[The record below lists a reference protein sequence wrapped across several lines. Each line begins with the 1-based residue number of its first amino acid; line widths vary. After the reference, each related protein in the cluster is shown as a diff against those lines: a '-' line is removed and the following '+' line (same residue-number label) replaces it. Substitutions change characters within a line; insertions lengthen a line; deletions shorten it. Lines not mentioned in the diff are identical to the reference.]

1 MLALDRV
8 VGHAR
13 PDLDLRQAAAA
24 RIAGLREQRAS
35 AARVVAGRGQRGI
48 EAERARRDH
57 PARRRVPAEVDL
69 LDDRLAI
76 DGGEDRL
83 ANAAVVERLDPSVEA
98 VEPHAELRT
107 PYVDVTAAHHGPAVV
122 ARRWRRV
129 LELALLEF
137 LVHVVELAAREDPV
151 DETRE
156 PRRTVEVGG
165 VRRQDDLS
173 PALPALEA
181 ERAGADGPEAE
192 GHRVALGDVT
202 RHDLGLADGEHGDE
216 RERRLGE
223 RDLHGV
229 TVERLEADHAG
240 RLPAAELGGAAD
252 VAEEVGRPRF
262 QARVEQA
269 RQRVHD
275 VVGRDLAAVVEVN
288 TLAQGERPREPV
300 ARGAPELGE
309 RRSDGQRLI
318 ERHET
323 VEDLLRDRPAVDVV
337 DERGI
342 ERGGIVADRPPVDAL
357 LGERLTGGREQ
368 TDECEE
374 RDARA
379 PRPRRQCMPE
389 TD

>member
-1 MLALDRV
+1 ER
-8 VGHAR
+8 GR
-13 PDLDLRQAAAA
+13 
-24 RIAGLREQRAS
+24 RA
-35 AARVVAGRGQRGI
+35 
-48 EAERARRDH
+48 H

-83 ANAAVVERLDPSVEA
+83 ADAAVVERLDPSVEA

-181 ERAGADGPEAE
+181 ERAGA
-192 GHRVALGDVT
+192 
-202 RHDLGLADGEHGDE
+202 
-216 RERRLGE
+216 
-223 RDLHGV
+223 
-229 TVERLEADHAG
+229 AG
-240 RLPAAELGGAAD
+240 

-323 VEDLLRDRPAVDVV
+323 VEDL
-337 DERGI
+337 
-342 ERGGIVADRPPVDAL
+342 
-357 LGERLTGGREQ
+357 
-368 TDECEE
+368 
-374 RDARA
+374 
-379 PRPRRQCMPE
+379 
-389 TD
+389 